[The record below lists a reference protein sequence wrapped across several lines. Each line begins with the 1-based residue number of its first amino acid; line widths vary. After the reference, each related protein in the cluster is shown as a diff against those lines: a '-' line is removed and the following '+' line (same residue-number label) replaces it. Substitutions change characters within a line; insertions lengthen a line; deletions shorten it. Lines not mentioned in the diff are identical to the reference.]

1 MTQSEAKATK
11 EANLKRTLDNAG
23 FSEDVISQMRK
34 ESQGTYSA
42 VVDYTLKMVEYMEN
56 KLANGEKLSRS
67 LVHEAIQACDDIY
80 AQPGY
85 GSVFQEIQREFLGKY
100 WNKGTQLKEAYH
112 KEGLFLTQAEA
123 KAVKE
128 AELNGLQN

>member
-1 MTQSEAKATK
+1 MTQSEAKATR

-56 KLANGEKLSRS
+56 KLAKGEKLTPK
-67 LVHEAIQACDDIY
+67 LVDEAIRACDDSY

-85 GSVFQEIQREFLGKY
+85 GSAFQEIQKEFLGKY
-100 WNKGTQLKEAYH
+100 WNKGEQLKEAYH
-112 KEGLFLTQAEA
+112 KEGRFLTQAEA

>member
-23 FSEDVISQMRK
+23 FSEGVISQMRK

-85 GSVFQEIQREFLGKY
+85 GSVFQEIQKEFLGKY
-100 WNKGTQLKEAYH
+100 WNKGEQLKEAYH
-112 KEGLFLTQAEA
+112 KEGRFLTQAEA